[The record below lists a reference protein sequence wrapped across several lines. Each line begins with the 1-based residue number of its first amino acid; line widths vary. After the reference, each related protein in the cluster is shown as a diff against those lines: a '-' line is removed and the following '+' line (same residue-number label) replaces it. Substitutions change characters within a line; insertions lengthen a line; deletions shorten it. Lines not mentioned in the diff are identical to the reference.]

1 VSEPELPAEAP
12 PRGAILLV
20 RHGETESNAAR
31 ILQWPDTPLSARGIG
46 QAERLAR
53 RLARLPIGRIVSSD
67 YARARMTGEC
77 VARATGAPLELDPGL
92 RERNFGDLRGTPYAQ
107 LDCDP
112 FAPGYTPPGGES
124 WEDLHARTDA
134 VWERVVRRARET
146 TGHLVVVTHG
156 LVCHSLV
163 TRRLELGEGVRA
175 PVGFANTAL
184 TWIEPEP
191 PWRVA
196 LANCV
201 AHLEDAS
208 VAREAG
214 ATPRA

>member
-1 VSEPELPAEAP
+1 MSEPRGPADAP

-31 ILQWPDTPLSARGIG
+31 ILQFPDTPLSARGTL
-46 QAERLAR
+46 QAERLGR

-67 YARARMTGEC
+67 YARARMTAEC

-92 RERNFGDLRGTPYAQ
+92 QERNFGDLRGRPYAQ

-124 WEDLHARTDA
+124 WEDLHARSDA
-134 VWERVVRRARET
+134 VWERMVARARET
-146 TGHLVVVTHG
+146 AGHLVVVTHG

-163 TRRLELGEGVRA
+163 TRRFELAEGVLA

-184 TWIEPEP
+184 TWIEPVP

-196 LANCV
+196 RANCV
-201 AHLEDAS
+201 AHLEDAGL
-208 VAREAG
+208 ARAAG
-214 ATPRA
+214 ATSRA